1 MKKIGFVIATL
12 CGYLNL
18 SAQEQEYIPFVR
30 DCEFGYYE
38 YFMGWIQDFSH
49 YCIQGDAEFEGKK
62 YKGFY
67 YYTDKE
73 NTELIGYVR
82 EEDRKVYLRQND
94 KDWLWYD
101 FTLQVGDVIT
111 VDEESPFS
119 DWSLV
124 TDNRVRNVE
133 ILEFVGMPRTHISFD
148 NTNNYWVEGIGD
160 IQALPLSIID
170 EAPTCICGNQ
180 LFYVKENGQFIYRQE
195 SHWGGQVP
203 INDPFLDES
212 GIDEM
217 AVTPL
222 HIVQYPGQWVVAFP
236 DGAYRLA
243 EVIDATGRVA
253 WCDYLDGES
262 GSITIPTTDMARG
275 IYIVALTAQSG
286 ERITCKVVH

>member
-1 MKKIGFVIATL
+1 MKKIGFVIVAL

-18 SAQEQEYIPFVR
+18 LAQEQEYIPFVR
-30 DCEFGYYE
+30 DCEFGYYN
-38 YFMGWIQDFSH
+38 YSYGNIHGFSH
-49 YCIQGDAEFEGKK
+49 YCIQGDVEFEGKK

-101 FTLQVGDVIT
+101 FTLQVGDVVSHI
-111 VDEESPFS
+111 ENSPFEGGYNEIE
-119 DWSLV
+119 V
-124 TDNRVRNVE
+124 YEVE
-133 ILEFVGMPRTHISFD
+133 TLEFAGLPRLHITFLGPC
-148 NTNNYWVEGIGD
+148 WVEGIGD
-160 IQALPLSIID
+160 INSLPLDQFALI
-170 EAPTCICGNQ
+170 PTCICGNQ

-203 INDPFLDES
+203 IEDPFLDES

-222 HIVQYPGQWVVAFP
+222 HIAPYPGQWVVSLP
-236 DGAYRLA
+236 NRAYRMV
-243 EVIDATGRVA
+243 EVIDTTGRVA
-253 WCDYLDGES
+253 WCDYLDGEA
-262 GSITIPTTDMARG
+262 GSITIPTTDLARG
-275 IYIVALTAQSG
+275 IYIIALTAQSG
-286 ERITCKVVH
+286 ERITCKVAL